1 MLLWNTFI
9 ITTILTFS
17 TTITTTTSLTMSTT
31 VKTTTPAPD
40 RRPTMRS
47 ISSTLSILSSPS
59 YTHLSSESIDK
70 RVSLMVER
78 AKNGESFT
86 EEEIDDIEKGL
97 QNLSP
102 IVDNTNSDDNSND
115 SPQSIDFAGLR
126 ILLNKVAH
134 LSHKDWDVT
143 SKNSDLLRET
153 LSIGQSSSSS
163 SSNDDVNDSN
173 YPLGSSTRQL
183 LERILTDGN
192 WDGAVENA
200 RERSQL
206 PPANDNKSWAVLVTG
221 VNGIRKTTSIYQPWF
236 SKLLSEALVE
246 PTPSLSSS
254 SIAASSP
261 TEEEGMQD
269 NDGNKNKNIKPEEDP
284 QTSSKILCDN
294 LPVGSNS
301 FFRQLDHMICTLCNE
316 EFARLY
322 AWSDAQLP
330 KAQHGEEKDRLVEQY
345 SDYKVRTSLYSQ
357 RYCYCYRFFF
367 LKS

>member
-1 MLLWNTFI
+1 
-9 ITTILTFS
+9 
-17 TTITTTTSLTMSTT
+17 MSTT
-31 VKTTTPAPD
+31 VKTTATPD

-47 ISSTLSILSSPS
+47 ISSTLSDLSSPS
-59 YTHLSSESIDK
+59 YTHLSSESIDR

-78 AKNGESFT
+78 AKNGVQFT

-102 IVDNTNSDDNSND
+102 IVDNTNSNDNSND

-126 ILLNKVAH
+126 DLLNKVAH

-143 SKNSDLLRET
+143 SRNSDLLRET

-163 SSNDDVNDSN
+163 SSNDDVNDNN

-200 RERSQL
+200 RERSQR

-236 SKLLSEALVE
+236 PKLLLEALVE

-254 SIAASSP
+254 SSSIAASPP

-269 NDGNKNKNIKPEEDP
+269 NDSNKNKKLKIEEDP
-284 QTSSKILCDN
+284 QTSSNILCDN
-294 LPVGSNS
+294 LPIGSNT

-330 KAQHGEEKDRLVEQY
+330 KAQQGEEKDRLVEQY
-345 SDYKVRTSLYSQ
+345 SDYKVRTSSYSQ
-357 RYCYCYRFFF
+357 RYCYRYRFFF
-367 LKS
+367 LKYSW

>member
-1 MLLWNTFI
+1 
-9 ITTILTFS
+9 
-17 TTITTTTSLTMSTT
+17 MSTT
-31 VKTTTPAPD
+31 VKTTETPD

-47 ISSTLSILSSPS
+47 ISSTLSDLSSPS

-78 AKNGESFT
+78 AKNGEPFT

-126 ILLNKVAH
+126 DLLNKVAH

-153 LSIGQSSSSS
+153 LSIGQSSSSSSS

-200 RERSQL
+200 RERSQR
-206 PPANDNKSWAVLVTG
+206 PPADDNKSWAVLVTG

-246 PTPSLSSS
+246 PIPSLSSS

-261 TEEEGMQD
+261 TEEEGKQQ
-269 NDGNKNKNIKPEEDP
+269 NEDP

-294 LPVGSNS
+294 LPVGSNT

-330 KAQHGEEKDRLVEQY
+330 KAQQGEERDRLVEQY
-345 SDYKVRTSLYSQ
+345 SDYKVRTSSYSQ
-357 RYCYCYRFFF
+357 HYCYRCRYRFFF
-367 LKS
+367 LKSSW